1 MRLSRQRRWQLFRQ
15 PKAAVAMA
23 AVAMTAG
30 ISGCALPDL
39 AQLPKLPAAALTSIS
54 LPSLPAIN
62 ATPGEPGRVSG
73 PPSEIYRL
81 IASGSARCWFA
92 PRSPLKTTH
101 IFHADAE
108 PPAKGG
114 AVEVAVLARDL
125 TAPKPWG
132 PRAFRVLLTADGDYT
147 AIAVQNLSMSAE
159 VAAQMRADV
168 FHWAQDGRQ
177 CKLKPPPEEAGPPP
191 PPVPAAKVKVAKKP
205 KPAVASPKSE

>member
-1 MRLSRQRRWQLFRQ
+1 MHSGKRRHHRFYRL
-15 PKAAVAMA
+15 AATALA
-23 AVAMTAG
+23 AGA
-30 ISGCALPDL
+30 SGCSLPEL
-39 AQLPKLPAAALTSIS
+39 AKLPQIPAAALSNIS
-54 LPSLPAIN
+54 LPTIDSTA
-62 ATPGEPGRVSG
+62 GEPGRVIG

-92 PRSPLKTTH
+92 PRSPLKSTH

-114 AVEVAVLARDL
+114 AVEVAVLVRDS

-147 AIAVQNLSMSAE
+147 AIDVQNLSMAAE
-159 VAAQMRADV
+159 VSSQMRADV
-168 FHWAQDGRQ
+168 FHWAQNGQQ

-191 PPVPAAKVKVAKKP
+191 PPVKAAKVKAAKKP
-205 KPAVASPKSE
+205 QKSE